1 MHNNR
6 KFDINSYKKNDER
19 AKEAIINY
27 LKESNYKDIESIENY
42 SFDVTANKDNI
53 FYLFEVEIKNQW
65 IDVWDWRWKEI
76 RIPERKQKLID
87 RWKGTWYYESKFIFT
102 FVVFNTDCTQAWFI
116 DATDVDQSFVGT
128 IQNSK
133 RIGSPHLK
141 EPFFH
146 IPIEQ
151 AELKKI
157 I

>member
-19 AKEAIINY
+19 AKIAMVDY
-27 LKESNYKDIESIENY
+27 LKNNNYKEIEAKEDY
-42 SFDVTANKDNI
+42 YFDVIANKENKYT
-53 FYLFEVEIKNQW
+53 FFEVEVKNQW
-65 IDVWDWRWKEI
+65 KDVWDWRWKEI
-76 RIPERKQKLID
+76 RIPERKRRLINK
-87 RWKGTWYYESKFIFT
+87 WKDGYKDCLLTFI
-102 FVVFNTDCTQAWFI
+102 VFNTDCTQAWFI
-116 DATDVDQSFVGT
+116 DGSIVDKSSVGT
-128 IQNSK
+128 IQNSN

-146 IPIEQ
+146 IPLDQ

>member
-65 IDVWDWRWKEI
+65 KDVWDWRWKEI
-76 RIPERKQKLID
+76 RIPERK
-87 RWKGTWYYESKFIFT
+87 T
-102 FVVFNTDCTQAWFI
+102 
-116 DATDVDQSFVGT
+116 
-128 IQNSK
+128 
-133 RIGSPHLK
+133 K
-141 EPFFH
+141 EH
-146 IPIEQ
+146 
-151 AELKKI
+151 K
-157 I
+157 